1 MPGDM
6 LRTTCNLSHN
16 NHDNSL
22 MILWNFPKFTET
34 GSERLS
40 NLPKVTQLVNGRA
53 RIGSQAIWFRACV
66 EVVAKGR
73 RSLRLPVRE
82 GDVLWW
88 DSEPTAL

>member
-1 MPGDM
+1 MPPFQRRK
-6 LRTTCNLSHN
+6 LKH
-16 NHDNSL
+16 
-22 MILWNFPKFTET
+22 IEA
-34 GSERLS
+34 
-40 NLPKVTQLVNGRA
+40 KVTQLVNGRA